1 MMSNGNRALSSE
13 QLLASAQLIA
23 SYNNNTTSTTKRVTI
38 MNVPFPNGV
47 VAIGSLFDLVSMR
60 DWIAFS
66 LSASRENVGRVFFIE
81 PCKVKAG
88 SSSSLFTYRLCCR
101 VNANSAVS

>member
-1 MMSNGNRALSSE
+1 MSNGNRALSSE

-23 SYNNNTTSTTKRVTI
+23 SYNNNTATKRVTI